1 MVGGLIMLGGVVLG
15 QLFPAYAERRRWRR
29 EDRLRFAQERRA
41 AYAALSA
48 NATLIAASIG
58 TNRPYLE
65 AGQRVYHEIE
75 LLAPANVTKAAL
87 TLWLVTT
94 EIARRQSPDAD
105 LIKRQGEAARAF
117 QAASRADLGVTP
129 LLDPGAANAAAAKAL
144 SECTEPEGH
153 EQKG

>member
-1 MVGGLIMLGGVVLG
+1 MVGGLIMLGGVVVG

-48 NATLIAASIG
+48 NATLVTATMG

-65 AGQRVYHEIE
+65 AGQRVYHEIQ
-75 LLAPANVTKAAL
+75 LLAPPDVTKAAL

-94 EIARRQSPDAD
+94 EIAKRQSPDVE
-105 LIKRQGEAARAF
+105 LIKRQEEAARAF
-117 QAASRADLGVTP
+117 QAVARADLGITP
-129 LLDPGAANAAAAKAL
+129 L
-144 SECTEPEGH
+144 
-153 EQKG
+153 

>member
-1 MVGGLIMLGGVVLG
+1 MTDTMIGGLIMLGGVVIG

-48 NATLIAASIG
+48 NATLVTATKGA
-58 TNRPYLE
+58 NQPYLE

-75 LLAPANVTKAAL
+75 LLSPANVTKAAL

-94 EIARRQSPDAD
+94 EIARRQSPDVD

-117 QAASRADLGVTP
+117 QAAARADLGVTP
-129 LLDPGAANAAAAKAL
+129 LLDPGAANVATAGAL
-144 SECTEPEGH
+144 GIHGT
-153 EQKG
+153 

>member
-48 NATLIAASIG
+48 NATLVAATIG

-75 LLAPANVTKAAL
+75 LLSPPDVTKAAL

-94 EIARRQSPDAD
+94 EIAKRQSPDVE

-117 QAASRADLGVTP
+117 QVGPSLDLGHFQCRSMSTV
-129 LLDPGAANAAAAKAL
+129 
-144 SECTEPEGH
+144 
-153 EQKG
+153 